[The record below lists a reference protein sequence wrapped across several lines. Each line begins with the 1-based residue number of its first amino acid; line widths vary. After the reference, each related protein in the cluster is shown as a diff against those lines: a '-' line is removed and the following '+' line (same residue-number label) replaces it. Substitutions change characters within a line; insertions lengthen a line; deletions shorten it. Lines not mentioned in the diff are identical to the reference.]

1 MPGRRRS
8 AALSN
13 NAGNKSQ
20 ARLAR
25 RDSSYKMR
33 RRCATSAP
41 NMAPPQ
47 IDALIPFPHF
57 TKVIAV
63 LDVVE
68 SVRLMEHD
76 EQGFI
81 QRWHRFVAHA
91 RQQVLPRHDGR
102 MHKSLGDGLMLE
114 FGHARGCVGA
124 AFELQ
129 QWCREQNNNVPP
141 QQQMHLRVGAHL
153 AEFVADDYDI
163 YGTDVNLTA
172 RIATLAGPGE
182 IVVTEGLRDQL
193 TAGLDADIEDL
204 GACWLKHVKEP
215 IRAYRVGPVGHD
227 PVLPPQTE
235 REQDFRPTL
244 VVIPFEA
251 RSNEPDHFVIGELVA
266 DGVIAQLAR
275 SPDLRVIS
283 RLSSTAFRGRPSAI
297 GEAEKHLAA
306 GFVLS
311 GSYVTSGERILLSP
325 ELASARNGEVIWADR
340 ISGPIDDLLQA
351 QSEMLNRLAGAIS
364 RALIDEEVLQSLT
377 LPMPRLDSSQLL
389 LGGISM
395 MHRSSVHQF
404 ERSRQALLALADRHN
419 RIASPRAWLA
429 KWHIMRIVRG
439 LSESP
444 DQDAQ
449 LALEQTRRAL
459 DLEPEHA
466 LTLAVEGHAYCQLM
480 GDFGAASNSLDRAIA
495 ANPNEPLAWLFK
507 SVLTTMSG
515 QTRDDAVTEA
525 EFAAALSPLDP
536 LRYYFDSLLA
546 AAHLFN
552 HAYDDAI
559 RAAHASLRANR
570 HHAPTLRVLVTAQ
583 VEAGRIEEARSS
595 LQLLLAESP
604 GLTVSG
610 YLAMGSAS
618 SATRQRCA
626 AALRVLG
633 VPER

>member
-1 MPGRRRS
+1 M
-8 AALSN
+8 A
-13 NAGNKSQ
+13 SQ
-20 ARLAR
+20 IE
-25 RDSSYKMR
+25 S
-33 RRCATSAP
+33 
-41 NMAPPQ
+41 
-47 IDALIPFPHF
+47 LIPFPHF
-57 TKVIAV
+57 TKVIMV

-76 EQGFI
+76 EHGFI
-81 QRWHRFVAHA
+81 QRWHDFVEHV
-91 RQQVLPRHDGR
+91 RRDVLPANEGR

-114 FGHARGCVGA
+114 FGHAKGCVRA
-124 AFELQ
+124 AFEMQ
-129 QWCREQNNNVPP
+129 QWCRESNRGLPSE
-141 QQQMHLRVGAHL
+141 QQMHLRVGAHL

-172 RIATLAGPGE
+172 RVTTLAGPGE
-182 IVVTEGLRDQL
+182 IVVTDALRDQL
-193 TAGLDADIEDL
+193 TAGLDGDIEDL
-204 GACWLKHVKEP
+204 GACYLKHVKEP
-215 IRAYRVGPVGHD
+215 IRAYRVGSAGPD
-227 PVLPPQTE
+227 PVLPSAA
-235 REQDFRPTL
+235 RAKDFRPTL

-251 RSNEPDHFVIGELVA
+251 RSNEPDHLVIGELVA
-266 DGVIAQLAR
+266 DSVIAQLAR
-275 SPDLRVIS
+275 SPDIRVIS
-283 RLSSTAFRGRPSAI
+283 RLSSTAFRGRPAAVD
-297 GEAEKHLAA
+297 EAEKHLAA

-311 GSYVTSGERILLSP
+311 GSYVTSGERILLMA
-325 ELASARNGEVIWADR
+325 ELASTRSNEIVWADR
-340 ISGPIDDLLQA
+340 ITGLIDDLLQA
-351 QSEMLNRLAGAIS
+351 QSELVNRLAAAVC

-377 LPMPRLDSSQLL
+377 QPMPRLDSTQLL

-395 MHRSSVHQF
+395 MHRSSVHHF
-404 ERSRQALLALADRHN
+404 ERSREALNALIDRHN
-419 RIASPRAWLA
+419 RIASPRAWMA

-439 LSESP
+439 LSDSP
-444 DQDAQ
+444 DKDAK
-449 LALEQTRRAL
+449 LALDQTRRAL
-459 DLEPEHA
+459 DLEPNHS

-480 GDFGAASNSLDRAIA
+480 GDFDAAGRSLERAIA
-495 ANPNEPLAWLFK
+495 ANPNEPMAWLFK

-515 QTRDDAVTEA
+515 QTGENAISEA

-546 AAHLFN
+546 AAHLAN
-552 HAYDDAI
+552 HSYDDAI

-583 VEAGRIEEARSS
+583 QEAGRKADALAS

-626 AALRVLG
+626 AALRALG